1 MRAHKMEGGGY
12 CACGFA
18 PASNPQPSS
27 PAMPTYQTTLA
38 GFQRDP
44 TALLADEFRRLAL
57 ARGWGKKSARYGTE
71 RVKFYGTAVVQD
83 FARFWGDNDS
93 RLQAWQELCHFL
105 GVPDC
110 PSSITQCKKVCL
122 SYTLRR
128 SSQVFM
134 APTLDQT
141 LKHTHV
147 NLIDL
152 VDARRRNVK
161 PRIFSS
167 RNELATYIRETGKIF
182 PKGRAKANPLLK
194 QFLVVVFGEY

>member
-1 MRAHKMEGGGY
+1 M
-12 CACGFA
+12 
-18 PASNPQPSS
+18 PS
-27 PAMPTYQTTLA
+27 YQTTPA

-57 ARGWGKKSARYGTE
+57 ARGWGKKSAQYKTE

-110 PSSITQCKKVCL
+110 PSSITQCKK
-122 SYTLRR
+122 
-128 SSQVFM
+128 
-134 APTLDQT
+134 A

-167 RNELATYIRETGKIF
+167 RTALAIYIRETKKIF

-194 QFLVVVFGEY
+194 QFLVVVFGED